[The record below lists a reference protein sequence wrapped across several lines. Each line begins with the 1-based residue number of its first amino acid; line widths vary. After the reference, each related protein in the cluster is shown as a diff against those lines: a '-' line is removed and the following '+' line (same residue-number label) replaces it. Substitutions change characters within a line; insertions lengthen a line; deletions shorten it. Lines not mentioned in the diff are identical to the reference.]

1 MMMGLIISF
10 VIDVVHVQRCIEGR
24 DTDTWVGLQGVVFCK
39 LTDIWWKKKN
49 YLSGIANCF
58 EGYEMIIDI
67 SKSVLKNHSLLNK
80 FPI

>member
-1 MMMGLIISF
+1 MCK
-10 VIDVVHVQRCIEGR
+10 DVLKGE
-24 DTDTWVGLQGVVFCK
+24 TDTWVGLQGVVFCK